1 MGERA
6 IANVSRR
13 AFFLRSEM
21 AIATVAL
28 TDNCLALNGV
38 YCESCRDSCEA
49 GALRFAHQLGSV
61 PHPFF
66 DTDLC
71 TQCLECVRICPQ
83 DAIRVR
89 PKEVSDG

>member
-6 IANVSRR
+6 IASVSRR

-49 GALRFAHQLGSV
+49 GALRFAHPAG
-61 PHPFF
+61 
-66 DTDLC
+66 
-71 TQCLECVRICPQ
+71 
-83 DAIRVR
+83 
-89 PKEVSDG
+89 

>member
-6 IANVSRR
+6 ITNISRR

-49 GALRFAHQLGSV
+49 GALRFAPQLGSV
-61 PHPFF
+61 PQPFF
-66 DTDLC
+66 DTTLC
-71 TQCLECVRICPQ
+71 TQCGECVRVCPQ

-89 PKEVSDG
+89 PKELSDG